1 MFSTKCYIYWQ
12 GSSSVVKFGFSWLG
26 EKTKLRVYGV

>member
-1 MFSTKCYIYWQ
+1 MFIFNVIYWQ

-26 EKTKLRVYGV
+26 EKTKLRVCGE